1 MDILK
6 KKKITK
12 IAVRLPILCFFLLFY
27 LTGFSQSDPIFTQY
41 MSSMQT
47 INPAYSGM
55 WDKVGFQVLS
65 RRYYVGQDR
74 APLTSSIIMYT
85 PLRKK
90 NSGVGL
96 NINDDRLGYQKRLS
110 LTFNYAYQIRL
121 DWKTNL
127 RMGIKAGFLNY
138 DNLLSKYALFDPG
151 PDPNFQDEVDIR
163 FMPQWGIG
171 AIIYSKD
178 YFVSLSLP
186 QLITNNFQKNRNN
199 YSALAELRYAYLVAG
214 YIFGKQRQV
223 RFKPTFLIK
232 SAKGTG
238 IEADVAANVLFF
250 NKFWVG
256 AMYRTNNT
264 FAVYTQFQLNR
275 NIQFGY
281 AIDYPYSRDIRK
293 YQYGTHEFKLVYEY
307 DFYRR
312 PYTPPTFF

>member
-1 MDILK
+1 MA
-6 KKKITK
+6 TK
-12 IAVRLPILCFFLLFY
+12 LFLLSF
-27 LTGFSQSDPIFTQY
+27 LLLFFSSAFSQSDPIFTQY

-74 APLTSSIIMYT
+74 APLTTSVIMYT
-85 PLRKK
+85 PMRKK
-90 NSGVGL
+90 NSGLGL
-96 NINDDRLGYQKRLS
+96 NIHDDRLGYQKRLS

-138 DNLLSKYALFDPG
+138 DNLLSKYSLFDPG
-151 PDPNFQDEVDIR
+151 PDPNFQDEVDIK

-178 YFVSLSLP
+178 YFISLSLP

-214 YIFGKQRQV
+214 YIFGKQRQI
-223 RFKPTFLIK
+223 RFKPTFLVK

-238 IEADVAANVLFF
+238 IEADVAANFLFF
-250 NKFWVG
+250 NKLWIG

-264 FAVYTQFQLNR
+264 FAVYTQIQLNR
-275 NIQFGY
+275 KIQFGY